1 MPQVKRD
8 ITTEEMD
15 WWKGIGRRMK
25 AARKARGISQQD
37 FAKMLDLSN
46 NGYCN
51 FENGKGVFNL
61 YLFYKACT
69 LLGKC
74 ANSMMGRRV
83 KAKGK

>member
-1 MPQVKRD
+1 MPQFKRD

-15 WWKGIGRRMK
+15 WWQSLGRRIK
-25 AARKARGISQQD
+25 AARKERGIPQKE
-37 FAKMLDLSN
+37 FAKMLDMSTTGL
-46 NGYCN
+46 CH
-51 FENGKGVFNL
+51 FEKGRGSFNL
-61 YLFYKACT
+61 YLFYRACT